1 MLATPAAQA
10 GALDSHSAALTGA
23 ARVRQYIRSL
33 APTDPRLSRGCR
45 PSLRHATAS
54 ADTGTLPSTCLRP
67 QATFR
72 DQCTNSSGES
82 LRVHAAV
89 ATAYTQLGHH
99 KVTLPYCPMQLDSA
113 VDRFV
118 CRGMQ
123 RMHNPPD
130 HHGHASRAST
140 PDTCHSSGLVP
151 LTRVGSYRQSPLPR
165 AVPHGTSSRAVRLR
179 SRLHSW
185 FTRPPCSSPPIQS
198 SSRSNR

>member
-1 MLATPAAQA
+1 MPQQPRECRRASHTRHAG
-10 GALDSHSAALTGA
+10 GALDTHSAALTGA
-23 ARVRQYIRSL
+23 ARVRQYIHSL

-72 DQCTNSSGES
+72 DQCSNSPGES

-89 ATAYTQLGHH
+89 ATAYTQLGPLTTR
-99 KVTLPYCPMQLDSA
+99 VTLPDCSMQLDSV

-140 PDTCHSSGLVP
+140 PDTCHSSGARPSHSCRLLQTVAIATCGATRRQQPGRP
-151 LTRVGSYRQSPLPR
+151 LT
-165 AVPHGTSSRAVRLR
+165 
-179 SRLHSW
+179 
-185 FTRPPCSSPPIQS
+185 
-198 SSRSNR
+198 